1 MKIGLGFVTLSI
13 FLPTFL
19 SDNADQSYY
28 SGMQTRAQGGYVDPR
43 WGKKSKNQSHG
54 QKQGQE
60 KEIKCETDTKKEQ
73 GKKVKKV
80 ETEKVK
86 RKK

>member
-13 FLPTFL
+13 LLPTSL

-43 WGKKSKNQSHG
+43 WGEKAKMSPTDKKRAK
-54 QKQGQE
+54 
-60 KEIKCETDTKKEQ
+60 TK
-73 GKKVKKV
+73 
-80 ETEKVK
+80 
-86 RKK
+86 R